1 MIKEK
6 TLQELN
12 LDDDFLF
19 SKVMQDKEIC
29 KEFLEKLLN
38 IEIERIENPQSE
50 KNFNPNLDAKGIRL
64 DVYVKD
70 EKNTVYNIEMQSANK
85 DNIPKRLRYYQSGM
99 DIDSIEK
106 GKRYKDLAKTYIIF
120 ICTFDLFKKGRHRY
134 TFETRCVEDNSIK
147 LDDESYKIILN
158 TTGIIDDM
166 NKEMLDFLKY
176 VEHSDDE
183 TANNLNSTL
192 VKNIHNKVKK
202 VKNNHEIEVEYMTLL
217 DRDREKREEGRL
229 EGEKN
234 KSIEIAKKAILKGY
248 DDEEIQ
254 ELTELSIERIEEI
267 RKSLI

>member
-38 IEIERIENPQSE
+38 IEIERIENPQNE

-85 DNIPKRLRYYQSGM
+85 DNIPKRLRYYQSGI
-99 DIDSIEK
+99 DIDSLQK
-106 GKRYKDLAKTYIIF
+106 GKMYRELSKTYIIF

-134 TFETRCVEDNSIK
+134 TFESTCVEDTTIK
-147 LDDESYKIILN
+147 LQDDSYKIILN
-158 TTGIIDDM
+158 TTGIMNDM
-166 NKEMLDFLKY
+166 SEELIDFLTYIEK
-176 VEHSDDE
+176 SDDE
-183 TANNLNSTL
+183 TAQKTSSTL
-192 VKNIHNKVKK
+192 VKNIHKRVKK

-217 DRDREKREEGRL
+217 DRDREKREEG
-229 EGEKN
+229 K
-234 KSIEIAKKAILKGY
+234 IEIVKKAILKGY

-254 ELTELSIERIEEI
+254 DLTELSIEKIEEI

>member
-1 MIKEK
+1 
-6 TLQELN
+6 
-12 LDDDFLF
+12 
-19 SKVMQDKEIC
+19 
-29 KEFLEKLLN
+29 
-38 IEIERIENPQSE
+38 
-50 KNFNPNLDAKGIRL
+50 
-64 DVYVKD
+64 
-70 EKNTVYNIEMQSANK
+70 
-85 DNIPKRLRYYQSGM
+85 M

-183 TANNLNSTL
+183 TANTLNSTL

-229 EGEKN
+229 EGRAEEK
-234 KSIEIAKKAILKGY
+234 IEIVKKAISKGY

-254 ELTELSIERIEEI
+254 ELTDLSIERIEDI